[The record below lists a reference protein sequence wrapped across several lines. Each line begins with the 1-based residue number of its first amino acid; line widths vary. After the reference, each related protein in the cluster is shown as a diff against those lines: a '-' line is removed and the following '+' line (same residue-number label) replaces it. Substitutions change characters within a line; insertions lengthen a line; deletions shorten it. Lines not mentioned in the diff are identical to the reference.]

1 MIPPEPDTVIVR
13 VWFAT
18 GTGAGVNHPS
28 DEPPPEL
35 DHPPELD
42 PPPDDP
48 PP

>member
-18 GTGAGVNHPS
+18 GTGAGVDQPP
-28 DEPPPEL
+28 DEP
-35 DHPPELD
+35 PPELD

-48 PP
+48 PPP